1 MDTPLSRGRTRKEAR
16 SPGRPSCAVL
26 VPDGATS
33 HQLFALRS
41 SEPASAPV
49 LTGLLCRSWSATRAS
64 DRSKVLSVQSYPRH
78 YSSVS
83 FPIRDGPRPSPS
95 VLALRNTRSQRE
107 RFHSRRTPSLRIRQ
121 ETSEASSTGA
131 SRSEYERS
139 PFRQG
144 CGTCPLAPPSKAFP
158 FWCHS
163 RAALVFSKGLSAR
176 MLSKSRL
183 A

>member
-1 MDTPLSRGRTRKEAR
+1 MDTPLSRGRNQERGKESSKTLFSCPTEPLLASSLPCAPR
-16 SPGRPSCAVL
+16 SPQVRPSSPAFSAVPGL
-26 VPDGATS
+26 RLGLRTGR
-33 HQLFALRS
+33 RS
-41 SEPASAPV
+41 SQCSPIQGITPRCPSPSGTDPV
-49 LTGLLCRSWSATRAS
+49 
-64 DRSKVLSVQSYPRH
+64 P
-78 YSSVS
+78 
-83 FPIRDGPRPSPS
+83 PPS

-107 RFHSRRTPSLRIRQ
+107 RFHSRTTPSLRIRQ

>member
-16 SPGRPSCAVL
+16 SPARPSSRARRSHFSPALCPALLGARKCARPHRPSLPFLVCDSGFGQVEGPLSAVL
-26 VPDGATS
+26 
-33 HQLFALRS
+33 
-41 SEPASAPV
+41 
-49 LTGLLCRSWSATRAS
+49 C
-64 DRSKVLSVQSYPRH
+64 PRH